1 MPFVVKLNIDLPPSE
16 DAITDRADALVVE
29 RIPLSRSVG
38 CFQNCEPLLWRKLS
52 LHYILAVRS
61 LGFGKAGVF
70 VCFWIGKQK
79 KMRIKDVKMV
89 PLDCIKIG
97 AIHFFA
103 ATRTT
108 I

>member
-1 MPFVVKLNIDLPPSE
+1 MPFAVKLNIDLSSSE

-52 LHYILAVRS
+52 LHYILAVCS
-61 LGFGKAGVF
+61 LGFGVF